1 MNAGFREM
9 VSKDAVGDAVRAI
22 VAYGIENVGEEKVP
36 AFFIVDL
43 LPFEDDQTQ
52 ESANENLCISSIASI

>member
-9 VSKDAVGDAVRAI
+9 ISKDAVGDAVRAI
-22 VAYGIENVGEEKVP
+22 VAYGMENVGQEKVQS
-36 AFFIVDL
+36 FFIVDL

-52 ESANENLCISSIASI
+52 ESVNEDLCITSIASS